1 MRLPPP
7 SNRSGRLLI
16 LLVASAELVRNEN
29 FRHFGAA
36 PIEYAHMPHTLHQR
50 ARGAI
55 RQTVERRVARIAFAH
70 AGADFDELMIGERAI
85 QLIDHA
91 VGESGVADHDDG
103 IQRMRQAPQVF
114 LLFFRKMHPG
124 HYRPMPKRTKS
135 SARWLAEHA
144 NDEFVKRAHREG
156 WRSRAV
162 FKLAEIQETERLLR
176 PGIRCVD
183 LGAAPGGWSQYAARI
198 VGGASRIVATDILPM
213 DAIPG
218 VDFVLGDFRE
228 EAVLN
233 EVLAMVGGSKVDLVL
248 SDMAPNMA
256 GIDAVDQPRSM
267 YLAELALEFADRV
280 LAPGG
285 DLLLKLFQ
293 GAGFEEI
300 IKNARARY
308 GRVATKKPKASRN
321 RSPEIY
327 LLARQF
333 GMV

>member
-1 MRLPPP
+1 
-7 SNRSGRLLI
+7 
-16 LLVASAELVRNEN
+16 
-29 FRHFGAA
+29 
-36 PIEYAHMPHTLHQR
+36 
-50 ARGAI
+50 
-55 RQTVERRVARIAFAH
+55 
-70 AGADFDELMIGERAI
+70 
-85 QLIDHA
+85 
-91 VGESGVADHDDG
+91 
-103 IQRMRQAPQVF
+103 
-114 LLFFRKMHPG
+114 
-124 HYRPMPKRTKS
+124 MPKRSKS

-144 NDEFVKRAHREG
+144 SDEYVKRAQREG

-162 FKLAEIQETERLLR
+162 FKLEEIQQRERLLR

-183 LGAAPGGWSQYAARI
+183 LGAAPGGWSQYAARTL
-198 VGGASRIVATDILPM
+198 GGGGRIVATDILPM

-218 VDFVLGDFRE
+218 VEFVQGDFRE
-228 EAVLN
+228 PAVLD
-233 EVLAMVGGSKVDLVL
+233 EVLKRVGDVKVDLVL

-285 DLLLKLFQ
+285 DILVKMFQ
-293 GAGFEEI
+293 GEGFDQI
-300 IKNARARY
+300 IREARRRY
-308 GRVATKKPKASRN
+308 GRVATKKPKASRT

>member
-1 MRLPPP
+1 
-7 SNRSGRLLI
+7 
-16 LLVASAELVRNEN
+16 
-29 FRHFGAA
+29 
-36 PIEYAHMPHTLHQR
+36 
-50 ARGAI
+50 
-55 RQTVERRVARIAFAH
+55 
-70 AGADFDELMIGERAI
+70 
-85 QLIDHA
+85 
-91 VGESGVADHDDG
+91 
-103 IQRMRQAPQVF
+103 
-114 LLFFRKMHPG
+114 
-124 HYRPMPKRTKS
+124 MPKRSKS

-144 NDEFVKRAHREG
+144 SDEYVQRAQKEG

-162 FKLAEIQETERLLR
+162 FKLDEIQSREKLLR

-183 LGAAPGGWSQYAARI
+183 LGAAPGGWSQYAARA
-198 VGGASRIVATDILPM
+198 VGGKGRIVATDILPM

-218 VDFVLGDFRE
+218 VEFVLGDFRE
-228 EAVLN
+228 EAVLT
-233 EVLAMVGGSKVDLVL
+233 EVLAAVGSDKVDLVL

-285 DLLLKLFQ
+285 DALVKLFQ
-293 GAGFEEI
+293 GAGFDEI
-300 IKNARARY
+300 VRDARRRF
-308 GRVATKKPKASRN
+308 GRVATKKPKASRS

>member
-1 MRLPPP
+1 L
-7 SNRSGRLLI
+7 
-16 LLVASAELVRNEN
+16 
-29 FRHFGAA
+29 
-36 PIEYAHMPHTLHQR
+36 
-50 ARGAI
+50 
-55 RQTVERRVARIAFAH
+55 
-70 AGADFDELMIGERAI
+70 
-85 QLIDHA
+85 
-91 VGESGVADHDDG
+91 
-103 IQRMRQAPQVF
+103 
-114 LLFFRKMHPG
+114 
-124 HYRPMPKRTKS
+124 PKRTKS

-144 NDEFVKRAHREG
+144 NDEFVKRAQREG

-162 FKLAEIQETERLLR
+162 FKLSEIQETERLLR

-183 LGAAPGGWSQYAARI
+183 LGAAPGGWSQYAARLI
-198 VGGASRIVATDILPM
+198 GGNGRIVATDILPM

-218 VDFVLGDFRE
+218 VEFVLGDFRE
-228 EAVLN
+228 EAVLGA
-233 EVLAMVGGSKVDLVL
+233 VLAAVGSTKVDLVL

-280 LAPGG
+280 MAPGG
-285 DLLLKLFQ
+285 DLLVKLFQ

-300 IKNARARY
+300 IREARKRY
-308 GRVATKKPKASRN
+308 GRVVTKKPKASRK

>member
-1 MRLPPP
+1 
-7 SNRSGRLLI
+7 
-16 LLVASAELVRNEN
+16 
-29 FRHFGAA
+29 
-36 PIEYAHMPHTLHQR
+36 
-50 ARGAI
+50 
-55 RQTVERRVARIAFAH
+55 
-70 AGADFDELMIGERAI
+70 
-85 QLIDHA
+85 
-91 VGESGVADHDDG
+91 
-103 IQRMRQAPQVF
+103 
-114 LLFFRKMHPG
+114 
-124 HYRPMPKRTKS
+124 MPKRSKS

-144 NDEFVKRAHREG
+144 NDEFVKRAQREG

-162 FKLAEIQETERLLR
+162 FKLEEIQRRERLLR

-183 LGAAPGGWSQYAARI
+183 LGAAPGSWSQYAARI
-198 VGGASRIVATDILPM
+198 LGNTSRIVATDILPM

-218 VDFVLGDFRE
+218 VEFVQGDFRE
-228 EAVLN
+228 AAVLE
-233 EVLAMVGGSKVDLVL
+233 EVLNRVSNAKVDLVL

-285 DLLLKLFQ
+285 DLLVKLFQ
-293 GAGFEEI
+293 GEGFDQI
-300 IKNARARY
+300 IRDVRMRY
-308 GRVATKKPKASRN
+308 GKVVTKKPKASRT

>member
-1 MRLPPP
+1 
-7 SNRSGRLLI
+7 
-16 LLVASAELVRNEN
+16 
-29 FRHFGAA
+29 
-36 PIEYAHMPHTLHQR
+36 
-50 ARGAI
+50 
-55 RQTVERRVARIAFAH
+55 
-70 AGADFDELMIGERAI
+70 
-85 QLIDHA
+85 
-91 VGESGVADHDDG
+91 
-103 IQRMRQAPQVF
+103 
-114 LLFFRKMHPG
+114 
-124 HYRPMPKRTKS
+124 MPKRTKS

-144 NDEFVKRAHREG
+144 SDEFVKRAQREG
-156 WRSRAV
+156 WRSRSV
-162 FKLAEIQETERLLR
+162 YKLAEIQERERLLKA
-176 PGIRCVD
+176 GIRCVD

-198 VGGASRIVATDILPM
+198 VGASGRIVATDILPM

-228 EAVLN
+228 EVILK
-233 EVLAMVGGSKVDLVL
+233 EVLGAIGAAKVDLVL

-256 GIDAVDQPRSM
+256 GIDAVDQPRSV

-285 DLLLKLFQ
+285 DLLVKLFQ

-300 IKNARARY
+300 ISNARGRY
-308 GRVATKKPKASRN
+308 GRVVTKKPKASRS

>member
-1 MRLPPP
+1 
-7 SNRSGRLLI
+7 
-16 LLVASAELVRNEN
+16 
-29 FRHFGAA
+29 
-36 PIEYAHMPHTLHQR
+36 
-50 ARGAI
+50 
-55 RQTVERRVARIAFAH
+55 
-70 AGADFDELMIGERAI
+70 
-85 QLIDHA
+85 
-91 VGESGVADHDDG
+91 
-103 IQRMRQAPQVF
+103 
-114 LLFFRKMHPG
+114 
-124 HYRPMPKRTKS
+124 MPKRSKS
-135 SARWLAEHA
+135 SARWLAERA
-144 NDEFVKRAHREG
+144 GDEFVKRAQREG

-162 FKLAEIQETERLLR
+162 FKLAEIQQSERLLK

-218 VDFVLGDFRE
+218 VDFVQGDFRDE
-228 EAVLN
+228 RVLKQL
-233 EVLAMVGGSKVDLVL
+233 LASIGRAKVDLVL

-256 GIDAVDQPRSM
+256 GIDSVDQPKSM

-285 DLLLKLFQ
+285 DVLVKLFQ
-293 GAGFEEI
+293 GEGFDQI
-300 IKNARARY
+300 IRDARRRY
-308 GRVATKKPKASRN
+308 GRVATKKPKASRT

>member
-1 MRLPPP
+1 V
-7 SNRSGRLLI
+7 S
-16 LLVASAELVRNEN
+16 
-29 FRHFGAA
+29 
-36 PIEYAHMPHTLHQR
+36 
-50 ARGAI
+50 
-55 RQTVERRVARIAFAH
+55 
-70 AGADFDELMIGERAI
+70 
-85 QLIDHA
+85 
-91 VGESGVADHDDG
+91 
-103 IQRMRQAPQVF
+103 
-114 LLFFRKMHPG
+114 
-124 HYRPMPKRTKS
+124 PKRTKS

-144 NDEFVKRAHREG
+144 NDEFVKRARQEG

-162 FKLAEIQETERLLR
+162 YKLAEIQQRERLLR

-213 DAIPG
+213 EPIPG
-218 VDFVLGDFRE
+218 VDFVLGDFRD

-233 EVLAMVGGSKVDLVL
+233 DVLSLVGASQVDLVL

-256 GIDAVDQPRSM
+256 GIDAVDQARSM

-285 DLLLKLFQ
+285 DLLVKLFQ

-300 IKNARARY
+300 VKGARGRY
-308 GRVATKKPKASRN
+308 GRVVTKKPRASRA